1 MGPSMKRATQLRSM
15 PEQDLLSL
23 FENATPQSRGELVE
37 QLVKEYEGDV
47 LRLPGNATCRANL
60 QGAALKGFRM
70 GGACL
75 SAADLRGADLRAAFL
90 AETDLTECLL
100 DRALMVEADMVGA
113 SLARAEISE
122 TDLRSS
128 LLEDANFESATMRFS
143 HFDGAV
149 LEGAN
154 LSNVDAWG
162 ATFENA
168 DMRGANLRNG
178 RFGDCVFRSANLSGA
193 DLRGCILTKSEL
205 KDVQLQNTDLRDAN
219 MAQTNLS
226 GADLTSAKLQG
237 QDLNTCT
244 LANVRLSGA
253 YFSKT
258 QFSRAQ
264 VGQKIGEEQDR
275 NYEAATKGYLA
286 LERNFTDLGES
297 DSASW
302 AYRKRRRMQK
312 LDAAARTKQF
322 ARNGMFIQAI
332 GSGLQYFGDLA
343 SELVCDYGESVWR
356 VLGSIVSISF
366 VFTIIYGI
374 TGSVVKVHD
383 GAHLVT
389 YDPLDLFIFS
399 LLAMTTSGSPA
410 VDLLPRNEYVHLL
423 TGTQAGLGIF
433 LTGLLG
439 FVAGNKIRR

>member
-1 MGPSMKRATQLRSM
+1 
-15 PEQDLLSL
+15 
-23 FENATPQSRGELVE
+23 
-37 QLVKEYEGDV
+37 
-47 LRLPGNATCRANL
+47 
-60 QGAALKGFRM
+60 
-70 GGACL
+70 
-75 SAADLRGADLRAAFL
+75 
-90 AETDLTECLL
+90 
-100 DRALMVEADMVGA
+100 MVGA
-113 SLARAEISE
+113 SLARAAISE
-122 TDLRSS
+122 ANLTSS

-193 DLRGCILTKSEL
+193 DLRGSVLTKSEL
-205 KDVQLQNTDLRDAN
+205 SGVQLQNTDLRDAN

-237 QDLNTCT
+237 QDLNTCE
-244 LANVRLSGA
+244 LSGVRLSGA
-253 YFSKT
+253 YFNKT
-258 QFSRAQ
+258 QFGLVQ
-264 VGQKIGEEQDR
+264 LGQKIGEEQDR

-286 LERNFTDLGES
+286 LERNFADLGES
-297 DSASW
+297 GSASW

-312 LDAAARTKQF
+312 LGAAARTKQF
-322 ARNGMFIQAI
+322 AKHRNAI
-332 GSGLQYFGDLA
+332 RALGSGLEYLGDLA

-366 VFTIIYGI
+366 IFAVVYGV
-374 TGSVVKVHD
+374 TGSVVKVTD

-389 YDPLDLFIFS
+389 YNPIDLFIFS